1 MPGAVQGTVGQ
12 CREPWGSARL
22 LLFPGR
28 IRRRSA
34 GGSGAEE
41 AFSGDTVAAP
51 LLTVAV
57 VTAPRYR
64 SPAGNA
70 ARSGAFRGGAGPGR
84 GGAGRS
90 GRGPRSAPAV
100 PPSHGGLRGLHQPL
114 PGPRPDL
121 PVSLGAGV
129 LPGNP
134 GTEPGSLS
142 GPAAVPVP
150 PGPSGSPA
158 PPRAPGSSR
167 PARGWYR
174 ASSAVSSDRT
184 RSSGRKLNHKFVF
197 SN

>member
-70 ARSGAFRGGAGPGR
+70 ARGGAFRGGAGPGR
-84 GGAGRS
+84 GGAER
-90 GRGPRSAPAV
+90 
-100 PPSHGGLRGLHQPL
+100 
-114 PGPRPDL
+114 PRPPL
-121 PVSLGAGV
+121 CSRRAA
-129 LPGNP
+129 
-134 GTEPGSLS
+134 EPWRASW
-142 GPAAVPVP
+142 A
-150 PGPSGSPA
+150 SPTA
-158 PPRAPGSSR
+158 PRA
-167 PARGWYR
+167 A
-174 ASSAVSSDRT
+174 T
-184 RSSGRKLNHKFVF
+184 RSSGESGGRRASRESWHRARVPQRPRGRARPARPLRQPGPAAGPGLLPPRSGMVP
-197 SN
+197 SLLRRVQRQDAEQWP